1 MKQLEPSDKNLYI
14 YTELLNIAD
23 SEQDRLIKS
32 IPQEDPAGCFV
43 ILLEITRMYDYLHFG
58 PKDEVK
64 KFGLTFQEIDVL
76 KSGWNLAASFLFK
89 PIKQFS
95 GIPVMESNHKL
106 RISAISLLYQFGCIT
121 LLRRTAEMIRSGIL
135 TADYKEGNIF
145 KFSMSPDGKA
155 QFPDAMEHSYLEN
168 LEDKLEQNE
177 KSFYN
182 GWELIDYD
190 NVNLIF
196 QNYGSFL
203 SKRHND
209 PFSALKLED
218 LESKMTPLLK
228 SWDSGKGIM
237 IGYDSTE
244 ELDWHFMVV
253 SANALAQWRDE
264 AGLHPYLKIEGVEVS
279 HIIAVVMCLVSFN
292 LKHIKFASI
301 AEQQRKEILIF
312 QSLTI
317 WCSLTELI
325 NDISDFTNIEK
336 RIVEQ
341 VFEIISFKASDAA
354 LIKNHTTKFMPLIIN
369 LENDFVLRP
378 VSSIVRNPLNILK
391 DLLLLRNRQLTLEFN
406 KGRESWVRNYLYAI
420 FMGTRY
426 HRIEGNIA
434 LRIDK
439 KFITDIDAVIYD
451 NVTGELALFQIK
463 WQDYHLNDVKKLRS
477 KASNLTKELE
487 EWTKKVYEW
496 ISSQGVDRLAH
507 NLRFPKNKKISESKI
522 YLFGLSKD
530 AARMK
535 GYGFELKEE
544 RIAIGTWAQFKRNRT
559 EIGPSK
565 SVFSDLFN
573 SLKKQENDVVEAIP
587 KPVTFKVSDKEFYYK
602 DLWNVV
608 EDKKK

>member
-1 MKQLEPSDKNLYI
+1 MKQLEPSEKRQSMYKEIL
-14 YTELLNIAD
+14 TIAD
-23 SEQDRLIKS
+23 SELDRIVSML
-32 IPQEDPAGCFV
+32 PDDPINNF
-43 ILLEITRMYDYLHFG
+43 ILLLEITRIYDYLNFG
-58 PKDEVK
+58 KGEEIK
-64 KFGLTFQEIDVL
+64 KYGFTFQEVDVL
-76 KSGWNLAASFLFK
+76 KSGWNLATSFLFK
-89 PIKQFS
+89 SLKIIS
-95 GIPVMESNHKL
+95 GIPIISSSEEFRKL
-106 RISAISLLYQFGCIT
+106 SINLLYQFGCIT
-121 LLRRTAEMIRSGIL
+121 LLRRTAEMVRFGIL
-135 TADYKEGNIF
+135 IANYKEENIF
-145 KFSMSPDGKA
+145 KFSMSPEGKA
-155 QFPDAMEHSYLEN
+155 QFLDVMEHSYLEN
-168 LEDKLEQNE
+168 LEDRLDQNE

-190 NVNLIF
+190 NVNSIF

-209 PFSALKLED
+209 PFSSLKLED
-218 LESKMTPLLK
+218 IESKMTPLLK
-228 SWDSGKGIM
+228 SWDFGKGIM
-237 IGYDSTE
+237 MGYDSTE
-244 ELDWHFMVV
+244 ELDWHFMAISTNAVV
-253 SANALAQWRDE
+253 QWRDE
-264 AGLHPYLKIEGVEVS
+264 AGLHPDLKIEGVEVS

-317 WCSLTELI
+317 WCSLAELI
-325 NDISDFTNIEK
+325 NYISDFTNIEK

-378 VSSIVRNPLNILK
+378 VSSIVRNPLNTLK
-391 DLLLLRNRQLTLEFN
+391 DLLLLRNPQLIAEFN
-406 KGRESWVRNYLYAI
+406 KGRESWLRNYLYAM

-487 EWTKKVYEW
+487 EWTKNVYEW

-565 SVFSDLFN
+565 SVFGDLFN
-573 SLKKQENDVVEAIP
+573 ALKEQENAEIETIP

-602 DLWNVV
+602 DLWNVA
-608 EDKKK
+608 EDNKK

>member
-1 MKQLEPSDKNLYI
+1 MKQLETSDEHQILYKEI
-14 YTELLNIAD
+14 NAIAD
-23 SEQDRLIKS
+23 NELARLVNMV
-32 IPQEDPAGCFV
+32 PDDPINNFI
-43 ILLEITRMYDYLHFG
+43 ILLEITRIYDYLNFG
-58 PKDEVK
+58 KGEEIK
-64 KFGLTFQEIDVL
+64 KYGFTFQEIDVL
-76 KSGWNLAASFLFK
+76 KSGWNLATSFLFK
-89 PIKQFS
+89 SLKTIS
-95 GIPVMESNHKL
+95 GIPIIPSSEEFRKL
-106 RISAISLLYQFGCIT
+106 SISLLYQFGCIT

-135 TADYKEGNIF
+135 IADYKKENIF

-155 QFPDAMEHSYLEN
+155 QFLDEMEHSYLKN
-168 LEDKLEQNE
+168 LEDRLEQN
-177 KSFYN
+177 KNSFYN
-182 GWELIDYD
+182 GWELVDYD
-190 NVNLIF
+190 NVNSVF

-209 PFSALKLED
+209 PFSSLKLED

-237 IGYDSTE
+237 MGYDSTE
-244 ELDWHFMVV
+244 ELDWHFMAI
-253 SANALAQWRDE
+253 STNALAQWRDE
-264 AGLHPYLKIEGVEVS
+264 AGLHPDLKIEGVKVS

-336 RIVEQ
+336 RIVAQ

-378 VSSIVRNPLNILK
+378 VSSIVRNPLNTLK
-391 DLLLLRNRQLTLEFN
+391 DLLLLRNPQLTAEFN
-406 KGRESWVRNYLYAI
+406 KGRESWLRNYLYAM
-420 FMGTRY
+420 FTGTRY

-434 LRIDK
+434 LRINK

-507 NLRFPKNKKISESKI
+507 NLRVPKNKKISESKI

-544 RIAIGTWAQFKRNRT
+544 RIAIGTWAQFQRNRT
-559 EIGPSK
+559 EIGPSN
-565 SVFSDLFN
+565 SVFGDLFN
-573 SLKKQENDVVEAIP
+573 TLKEQENEVVEAIP

-602 DLWNVV
+602 DLWNVI
-608 EDKKK
+608 EIDKN

>member
-1 MKQLEPSDKNLYI
+1 MKQFDKSDEQQII
-14 YTELLNIAD
+14 YKEINIIAD
-23 SEQDRLIKS
+23 NELARLVNKV
-32 IPQEDPAGCFV
+32 PDDPINNFI
-43 ILLEITRMYDYLHFG
+43 ILMEITRIYDYLNFG
-58 PKDEVK
+58 KGEEIK
-64 KFGLTFQEIDVL
+64 KYGFTFQEVDVL
-76 KSGWNLAASFLFK
+76 KSGWNLATSFLFK
-89 PIKQFS
+89 SLKTIS
-95 GIPVMESNHKL
+95 GIPIIPSSEEFRKL
-106 RISAISLLYQFGCIT
+106 SISLLYQFGCIT
-121 LLRRTAEMIRSGIL
+121 LLKRTAEMVRSGSLI
-135 TADYKEGNIF
+135 ADYKEEKKF
-145 KFSMSPDGKA
+145 KFSMSQDGKA
-155 QFPDAMEHSYLEN
+155 QFLDAMERSYLEN
-168 LEDKLEQNE
+168 LEDRLEQNE

-182 GWELIDYD
+182 GWELIDYE
-190 NVNLIF
+190 NVNSIF
-196 QNYGSFL
+196 KNHGNFL

-209 PFSALKLED
+209 PFSSIKLED
-218 LESKMTPLLK
+218 IESKMTPLLK

-237 IGYDSTE
+237 MGYDSTE
-244 ELDWHFMVV
+244 ELDWHFMAI
-253 SANALAQWRDE
+253 STNAVAQWRDE
-264 AGLHPYLKIEGVEVS
+264 AGLHPDLKIEGVEVS

-317 WCSLTELI
+317 WCSLKELI
-325 NDISDFTNIEK
+325 NDISDFTNIQK
-336 RIVEQ
+336 RIIEQ
-341 VFEIISFKASDAA
+341 VFEIICFKASDAA
-354 LIKNHTTKFMPLIIN
+354 LIKNHTTEFMPLIIN

-378 VSSIVRNPLNILK
+378 VSSMVRNPLNTLK
-391 DLLLLRNRQLTLEFN
+391 DLLLLRNPQLKAEFN
-406 KGRESWVRNYLYAI
+406 KGRESWLRNYLYAM

-434 LRIDK
+434 LRIGK

-463 WQDYHLNDVKKLRS
+463 WQDYHVNDVKKLRS

-507 NLRFPKNKKISESKI
+507 NLRFPKNKKIFESKI

-544 RIAIGTWAQFKRNRT
+544 RIAVGTWAQFKRNRT
-559 EIGPSK
+559 EIGPSN
-565 SVFSDLFN
+565 SVFGDLFN
-573 SLKKQENDVVEAIP
+573 TLKEQENEVVEATP

-602 DLWNVV
+602 DLWNVI
-608 EDKKK
+608 EIDKK